1 MRTRGS
7 KMLDTSLGF
16 LLEDGEN
23 GGPSPETEK
32 DRVSLHGWQIGGGVL
47 DVLSL
52 RKHQSSQG
60 SVARGSWR

>member
-1 MRTRGS
+1 MSTRGS
-7 KMLDTSLGF
+7 KMLNTSLGF

-23 GGPSPETEK
+23 EGPSPETEN
-32 DRVSLHGWQIGGGVL
+32 RVSLHGWQIGGGVL

-52 RKHQSSQG
+52 RKQQSSQG

>member
-7 KMLDTSLGF
+7 KMLNTSLGF

-32 DRVSLHGWQIGGGVL
+32 NSEPAWVADR
-47 DVLSL
+47 
-52 RKHQSSQG
+52 
-60 SVARGSWR
+60 RGCPRCFEFEEAAVIPGQCG